1 MTGTP
6 LVVLDACVLGR
17 YRPEESPLRLSSGG
31 FTARLTRGRGATAAR
46 RPDSRE
52 GRGFAPARRGSY
64 LHRAL
69 GGRCATPPA
78 SPRSSYPL
86 RAGRPAG
93 VRGSSAATATTR
105 RSPGVTSRPASAG
118 SPSRPRHEQTR
129 PRGWAETAARG
140 RLRGVEAALHGATP
154 RRLPEHQRAEAALKG
169 HEIGSKRNM
178 NVWLGQAWSWP
189 SRRRYADPA
198 SFLLTPARW
207 ELQRSDHALPATGS
221 ARFLGRWW
229 PTSDLQD
236 GLGPLVHL

>member
-1 MTGTP
+1 
-6 LVVLDACVLGR
+6 
-17 YRPEESPLRLSSGG
+17 LRQRAAALTC
-31 FTARLTRGRGATAAR
+31 TARLGGMRHAAGLAEEQLPIAR
-46 RPDSRE
+46 R
-52 GRGFAPARRGSY
+52 A
-64 LHRAL
+64 
-69 GGRCATPPA
+69 
-78 SPRSSYPL
+78 
-86 RAGRPAG
+86 
-93 VRGSSAATATTR
+93 
-105 RSPGVTSRPASAG
+105 TSRRARVQRDHRDNSSGSRRDEQAGKRRVAEPAQA
-118 SPSRPRHEQTR
+118 RADQTR
-129 PRGWAETAARG
+129 PKGWAETAARG

-169 HEIGSKRNM
+169 HEIGSTRNM
-178 NVWLGQAWSWP
+178 NDWLGHVRAWSWP